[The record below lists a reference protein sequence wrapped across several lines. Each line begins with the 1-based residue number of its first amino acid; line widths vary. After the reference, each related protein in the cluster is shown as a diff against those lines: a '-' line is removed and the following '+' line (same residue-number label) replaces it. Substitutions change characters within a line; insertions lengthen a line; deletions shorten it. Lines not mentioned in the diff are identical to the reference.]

1 MAATMAK
8 MAASLG
14 KVPQQAGDVDTKAAS
29 KAAKAKGVEAFT
41 KKDYDTAIKF
51 FSEAISWD
59 ANSHVLFSNRSATYT
74 LQKKYSKAIFDAK
87 RCIAIKPKWAKGY
100 VRLGTA
106 LLRAKD
112 YSGAKAAFTT
122 ATELDPKNSGAKLGL
137 AKATEFAGK
146 SSGKDDTN
154 FVAPATDAAA
164 DGETEEGASKESGE
178 PTEYAVGID
187 LGTTNSCVAVF
198 RNGNVE
204 IIPND
209 EGKRTTPSI
218 VSFMADNMRLVG
230 DAAKAQAPS
239 NPENTLYET
248 KRLIGRPFSDAHV
261 QSDIKKMPFKIVKGN
276 GDCPMFEITTKTTT
290 GEGEDAKET
299 ESTVKYAPEQ
309 ISALVL
315 AKMKAT
321 AEKYLDCPVTK
332 AVITVPA
339 YFNDAQRNAT
349 KAAGNIAGLEVLRI
363 INEPTAAALAYGLD
377 KAAGAAVVGSGEATN
392 VLVFD
397 LGGGTFD
404 VSLLS
409 IEGGIFEVRATGGD
423 THLGGEDFDDLM
435 MQFLA
440 TEVKR
445 KHRKQAD
452 DLLANPRV
460 MRQLRRASEE
470 CKRTLSAATSATV
483 ELEDLTG
490 KSGESVD
497 FSTVV
502 TRAKFER
509 LCKEPF
515 NRCVETVKK
524 VLKDARMT
532 VEDVDDVVLV
542 GGSTRIPKVQEMLQA
557 YFKGKSLCHSV
568 NPDEAVAFGAAVQAA
583 IMTGVRDNTTSQ
595 LLLVDVT
602 PLSLG
607 IETVGRVMSVLI
619 KRNTAIPCEMTKTY
633 TTDHNYQEAVT
644 IPIFE
649 GERTC
654 TDGNNSL
661 GEFTIT
667 GIQRAKRGEPK
678 IAVTFNLD
686 ADGILKVKAVDEV
699 TGAENRIEIS
709 NKGRLSSDEVER
721 MIQDAKEFEKEDAER
736 LKQMEAMHELE
747 EVLYRADDTLTSFRS
762 GTQALAASATR
773 MKAMDHLRIVMDS
786 SRMWVESKLRNA
798 AGSAA
803 LDTTRRHQQKLE
815 QALFAFTIGMH

>member
-1 MAATMAK
+1 MAKKRTRRRGKKGGNKAADGDAAPPSAPTAAQQAEMAATMANL
-8 MAASLG
+8 ARSLG
-14 KVPQQAGDVDTKAAS
+14 KAPQDGDVDTKAAS

-41 KKDYDTAIKF
+41 KKDYATAITF

-74 LQKKYSKAIFDAK
+74 LQKEYPKAIFDAR
-87 RCIAIKPKWAKGY
+87 RCISIKPKWAKGH

-112 YSGAKAAFTT
+112 YSGAKAAFTQ
-122 ATELDPKNSGAKLGL
+122 ATTLDPKNSVAKQGL

-146 SSGKDDTN
+146 STGSKDDTT
-154 FVAPATDAAA
+154 FVAPTEDAAA
-164 DGETEEGASKESGE
+164 AGEAEEGASKESGE
-178 PTEYAVGID
+178 PTSYAVGID

-209 EGKRTTPSI
+209 EGQRTTPSI
-218 VSFMADNMRLVG
+218 VSFMPDNMRLVG
-230 DAAKAQAPS
+230 DAAKAQASS

-276 GDCPMFEITTKTTT
+276 GDCPMFEITTTSGEGAEEKESTTT
-290 GEGEDAKET
+290 
-299 ESTVKYAPEQ
+299 YAPEQ

-377 KAAGAAVVGSGEATN
+377 KAAGAAAVGSGEATH

-440 TEVKR
+440 NEIKR
-445 KHRKQAD
+445 KHRKQSE

-460 MRQLRRASEE
+460 MRQLRRASEQ

-483 ELEDLTG
+483 ELEELTG
-490 KSGESVD
+490 KSGESID

-515 NRCVETVKK
+515 ERCVETVKK
-524 VLKDARMT
+524 VLKDARMS
-532 VEDVDDVVLV
+532 VEDVHDVVLV
-542 GGSTRIPKVQEMLQA
+542 GGSTRIPKVQAMLQA
-557 YFKGKSLCHSV
+557 HFKGKTLCQSV
-568 NPDEAVAFGAAVQAA
+568 NPD
-583 IMTGVRDNTTSQ
+583 
-595 LLLVDVT
+595 
-602 PLSLG
+602 
-607 IETVGRVMSVLI
+607 
-619 KRNTAIPCEMTKTY
+619 
-633 TTDHNYQEAVT
+633 
-644 IPIFE
+644 
-649 GERTC
+649 
-654 TDGNNSL
+654 
-661 GEFTIT
+661 
-667 GIQRAKRGEPK
+667 
-678 IAVTFNLD
+678 
-686 ADGILKVKAVDEV
+686 
-699 TGAENRIEIS
+699 
-709 NKGRLSSDEVER
+709 
-721 MIQDAKEFEKEDAER
+721 
-736 LKQMEAMHELE
+736 
-747 EVLYRADDTLTSFRS
+747 
-762 GTQALAASATR
+762 
-773 MKAMDHLRIVMDS
+773 
-786 SRMWVESKLRNA
+786 
-798 AGSAA
+798 
-803 LDTTRRHQQKLE
+803 
-815 QALFAFTIGMH
+815 